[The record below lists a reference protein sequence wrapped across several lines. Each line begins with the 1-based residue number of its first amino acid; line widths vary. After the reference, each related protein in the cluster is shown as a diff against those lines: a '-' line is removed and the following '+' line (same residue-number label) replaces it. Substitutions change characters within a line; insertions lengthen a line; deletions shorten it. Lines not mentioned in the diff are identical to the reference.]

1 MILRRKPRSLDDFSD
16 EYVSNGRCLQETCS
30 RPEPVDPFRNYDS
43 AFACFRFPNDAVR
56 FNFENAFDRAG
67 RTEGYAKRGTDFA
80 VDIRWPDV
88 VAAIA
93 GLAKVARRNR
103 EPHCERNEVDRMPS
117 LTEAETATI
126 AAITALAKQ
135 IGIITEPQDQPPLMT
150 EPPIGA

>member
-1 MILRRKPRSLDDFSD
+1 MILRRKPSSLPDFSD
-16 EYVSNGRCLQETCS
+16 EPNIGPQGPCRQESCDFC
-30 RPEPVDPFRNYDS
+30 EPVDPCRYDR
-43 AFACFRFPNDAVR
+43 AFACYRFPNDVVR
-56 FNFENAFDRAG
+56 FSFPEAFYQYSNASFRAS
-67 RTEGYAKRGTDFA
+67 DFA

-88 VAAIA
+88 IAAIV
-93 GLAKVARRNR
+93 GLAQVARKRR
-103 EPHCERNEVDRMPS
+103 DPHCECGDDRMPS